1 MCRWPWPGGVGGVCW
16 WHAAWWPEPGGL
28 GLVAGA
34 VVAGAVVAG
43 AVVAGACGLVAGGTE
58 PIVAGGRWSAG
69 WVRWGW
75 AVDVGRRGG
84 EARQGGISE
93 EA

>member
-43 AVVAGACGLVAGGTE
+43 AVVAGA
-58 PIVAGGRWSAG
+58 
-69 WVRWGW
+69 WVRHGGV
-75 AVDVGRRGG
+75 ASQRRPRR
-84 EARQGGISE
+84 ARVECSRAGS
-93 EA
+93 

>member
-1 MCRWPWPGGVGGVCW
+1 MWAWVLVCRWPWPGGVGGVCW

-58 PIVAGGRWSAG
+58 PIVAGGH
-69 WVRWGW
+69 
-75 AVDVGRRGG
+75 
-84 EARQGGISE
+84 
-93 EA
+93 